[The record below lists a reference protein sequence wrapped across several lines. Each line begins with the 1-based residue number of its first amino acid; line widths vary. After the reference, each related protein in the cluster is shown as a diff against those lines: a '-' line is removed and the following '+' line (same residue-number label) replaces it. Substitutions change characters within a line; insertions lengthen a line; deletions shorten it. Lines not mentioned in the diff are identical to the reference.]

1 MSAQLKATPLVSS
14 ANQRWPLVKQPS
26 RDVNN
31 LFKSK
36 LLPRMQLTCCCAVV
50 LSNHFCKFLNAIPV
64 HEFALQQTEPVNC
77 YNSVICSAVNQKLDS
92 IFQLSGYQS
101 EQPGLAVVCLGV
113 IHAD

>member
-36 LLPRMQLTCCCAVV
+36 LSPPMELTCCCAVV
-50 LSNHFCKFLNAIPV
+50 LSNKFCQFLNIIPV
-64 HEFALQQTEPVNC
+64 YEFAVQQTQPVNC
-77 YNSVICSAVNQKLDS
+77 YNSVICSAENQKLDS
-92 IFQLSGYQS
+92 VTQPSSYQS